1 MDSICYLA
9 DGMED
14 VNRLTSFVQAR
25 FASVAARSSR
35 QTCRIGTD

>member
-14 VNRLTSFVQAR
+14 VDRLTSFVQAT

-35 QTCRIGTD
+35 QTCRTVTD